1 MAGRGGAVVM
11 VRNSAV
17 IEVEID
23 SLELDEV
30 TARLV
35 ASMTVMTDLGEMLLV
50 SVYMPCCRYVEQEN
64 IIRALSRAIQW
75 HLSQGTARIVIGG
88 DFNNIQDPYF
98 DVLAGTPSPNPLER
112 ESRSLLGE
120 LICHYGLVD
129 TMRYLNEFLRHGT
142 NTSHGVSRRL
152 DRIYV
157 DQSLKSHIY
166 RYYERK
172 NDLTSTHVT
181 VCTSLM
187 IDKKSAVRVGQP
199 RFITPNELLTQST
212 LRKFERYTD
221 FDNMV
226 YDCRKKMQRISYVV
240 KRLETCQ
247 IKLMMKGMILRKRVI
262 LELKD
267 GDSVAD
273 NTDSIIDMATTFWS
287 KQYEDLGDP
296 PESEYLDLPAIEAE
310 DAFRLDRP
318 FTQDELYSC
327 LQTKSDSAPGEDGL
341 TYKFWKATWD
351 MYGEML
357 TKTANGLMEGIIPNS
372 MTTILLTMIP
382 KVPNSNEIKNFRPIA
397 LINTSLRLICQAINE
412 RLLLVADQLIG
423 PYQTG
428 FIKDRH
434 IHNNILLFQS
444 VLHLWCRKDLDLGP
458 TRAWAWPEVR
468 LQDPDLAAAVID
480 FQKAFDLINQKY
492 IGKCLEKTDI
502 PPRLRTAIMTILRA
516 QHAQVYINNVKGP
529 RFPMRRGTMQGNP
542 FSPFLFILGMEQLL
556 RNLSKIKG
564 MCLTGRHSFDPT
576 PIKVMA
582 FADDLIVF
590 MSDEDRPVVKE
601 CLEAFSYHSGCK
613 VNKDKS
619 LVLVIDEDHPDRCP
633 YLDFPV
639 NTVAELSNMKYL
651 GVTIGPLDWKKECR
665 NLLGIIHGKDELLP
679 SRLGKAVNTFLLSK
693 LYYRD
698 IHSPMHQWDIS
709 HFTNEIGRKLFYGI
723 GQETIFTRNE
733 LGGYGV
739 LLLDRQLLGRRAQVV
754 HEAIFGK
761 EWHHRLFRLTIQHW
775 ATWAI
780 RYREMISDS
789 DLTIPWYEFLLGRTY
804 VRPTHTYHLLDKS
817 LQKEFS
823 KLMWACIKAW
833 VELTGMKQGDPIE
846 PYQPANQD
854 FEKLVEPYL
863 GDLFN
868 YDPEIFHS
876 VSKKSPQ
883 TDRLLRTLDEILR
896 PSDRKRLPKFWKQM
910 SKQLHVH
917 DKPYDYLH
925 MFHNGNDMRAISQA
939 KNCLLC
945 GRDIKTLHHT
955 FFQCRIACQVWQYA
969 GLRGLPEIS
978 KLVGVC
984 GQPQDKFC
992 SYMRR
997 LLKARVPNHAQAIS
1011 DLELRSLLRY
1021 YESLYC
1027 KQY

>member
-1 MAGRGGAVVM
+1 MAGRGGAVIM
-11 VRNSAV
+11 VRNSITTDV
-17 IEVEID
+17 QID

-30 TARLV
+30 TSRLV
-35 ASMTVMTDLGEMLLV
+35 ASMSVMTDLGEMLLV
-50 SVYMPCCRYVEQEN
+50 SIYMPCGRHVEQEN
-64 IIRALSRAIQW
+64 IIRSLSRAIQW

-88 DFNNIQDPYF
+88 DFNNIQDLYF
-98 DVLAGTPSPNPLER
+98 DVLAGTPSPNPRES

-142 NTSHGVSRRL
+142 NRSHGVSRRL

-181 VCTSLM
+181 ICTSLM
-187 IDKKSAVRVGQP
+187 IDKKSAVRVGYP
-199 RFITPNELLTQST
+199 RFITPNELLTSST

-247 IKLMMKGMILRKRVI
+247 IKLMMKGMLPRKRVI

-296 PESEYLDLPAIEAE
+296 PDSEYLDLPAIEVE
-310 DAFRLDRP
+310 DAFRIDRP

-357 TKTANGLMEGIIPNS
+357 TSTANGLMEGNIPNS

-423 PYQTG
+423 PHQTG

-434 IHNNILLFQS
+434 IHNNILLFQTL
-444 VLHLWCRKDLDLGP
+444 LHLWRRQEQTAPYVEIREPADH
-458 TRAWAWPEVR
+458 AIAI
-468 LQDPDLAAAVID
+468 ID

-492 IGKCLEKTDI
+492 IGKCLEKTGI
-502 PPRLRTAIMTILRA
+502 PSRLRTAIMTILRA

-556 RNLSKIKG
+556 RNLSKIQG
-564 MCLTGRHSFDPT
+564 MSARGRHRFTPV

-590 MSDEDRPVVKE
+590 MKDEDRPFVRE
-601 CLEAFSYHSGCK
+601 CLKEFSYHSGCK
-613 VNKDKS
+613 VNSDKS
-619 LVLVIDEDHPDRCP
+619 LVLVINEDHPDRCP
-633 YLDFPV
+633 YLDFPE
-639 NTVAELSNMKYL
+639 NTVAELQKMKYL
-651 GVTIGPLDWKKECR
+651 GVTIGPINWKEERK
-665 NLLGIIHGKDELLP
+665 NLLGVIHGRDELLP
-679 SRLGKAVNTFLLSK
+679 SRLGQAINTFLLSK

-698 IHSPMHQWDIS
+698 IHSPMYSWEIS
-709 HFTNEIGRKLFYGI
+709 LLMNEISRQMFYGI
-723 GQETIFTRNE
+723 GHETVFTKNQ

-739 LLLDRQLLGRRAQVV
+739 LKLDRQLLGRRAQVI
-754 HEAIFGK
+754 HEAIFGN
-761 EWHHRLFRLTIQHW
+761 EWHHRIFRLGIQHW
-775 ATWAI
+775 ITWTLHQRKLI
-780 RYREMISDS
+780 YGTE
-789 DLTIPWYEFLLGRTY
+789 LTYPWYHVLHGRTI
-804 VRPTHTYHLLDKS
+804 VGS
-817 LQKEFS
+817 LQTYDFPDKTL
-823 KLMWACIKAW
+823 KPYIPRLMWACLKAW
-833 VELTGMKQGDPIE
+833 IEVTGMKQGPPIE

-896 PSDRKRLPKFWKQM
+896 PSDRRRLPKFWKQM

-925 MFHNGNDMRAISQA
+925 MFHNGNDMRALSQA